1 MLEKPFNLNA
11 FRDKYLFAKDVDRL
25 DMLLGIHPDT
35 LMLDVKEISARIGK
49 ENVDRFFHYEDLQNL
64 RARMPSDP
72 ALAEKVKKAL
82 FHYGRDES
90 GFTKEFLEAMKE
102 AD

>member
-1 MLEKPFNLNA
+1 
-11 FRDKYLFAKDVDRL
+11 
-25 DMLLGIHPDT
+25 MLLGVHDDT
-35 LMLDVKEISARIGK
+35 LMLDVGEISARLGK

-64 RARMPSDP
+64 RARMSGDPS
-72 ALAEKVKKAL
+72 LAEKVRKVL

-90 GFTKEFLEAMKE
+90 GFTKEFLEAMKA